1 MKVVTAIAVTISAVT
16 TISIVVATSVVKKS
30 SLFHQL
36 EIYPFDNIQITDY
49 LRRRVNVPCSYFN
62 QSGDDIHGGVCRQ
75 WGRYRNSQ
83 GTYSYGY
90 YIYFDAGDRYWLLES
105 DVHKYLES

>member
-1 MKVVTAIAVTISAVT
+1 MTAITVAISSDNSINSSNN
-16 TISIVVATSVVKKS
+16 ISSEEEFTLPPTRDLSVR
-30 SLFHQL
+30 Q
-36 EIYPFDNIQITDY
+36 YPDY

-83 GTYSYGY
+83 GTFSYGY